1 MSKSFIKNLKL
12 HCVKVLAVALC
23 FGSFMSVSQGA
34 VFAQTESE
42 QPVSK
47 DEDATML
54 GDKLSDLKKKIGE
67 AKLEKIS
74 DKDLGEAVD
83 KLKTDGKIKET
94 ELKENLESKVCD
106 KEKSIYEERSITGG
120 KLLMFL
126 SLYIIFKGFDPLL
139 PVLFMI
145 LVL

>member
-1 MSKSFIKNLKL
+1 MSKSFIKNLKK
-12 HCVKVLAVALC
+12 HCFKALAVALC

-83 KLKTDGKIKET
+83 KLKTDGK
-94 ELKENLESKVCD
+94 
-106 KEKSIYEERSITGG
+106 SIIR
-120 KLLMFL
+120 L
-126 SLYIIFKGFDPLL
+126 
-139 PVLFMI
+139 
-145 LVL
+145 